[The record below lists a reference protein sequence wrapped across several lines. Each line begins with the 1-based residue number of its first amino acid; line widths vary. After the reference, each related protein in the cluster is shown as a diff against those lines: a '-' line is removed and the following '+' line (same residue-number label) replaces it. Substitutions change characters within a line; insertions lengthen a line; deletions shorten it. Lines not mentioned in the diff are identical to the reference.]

1 VQQVVGM
8 TGTAR
13 ILIAEDHRDSRDALR
28 ELLEAFGYEVKVAEN
43 GRVAVD
49 MAAAWPPD
57 LILMDIMMP
66 ILDGLGAT
74 EIIRAKE
81 RTHSTP
87 IIAVTA
93 MEGGQE
99 RALAA
104 GCTDY
109 VRKPIDMRML
119 LGKVTSLLGKAV
131 N

>member
-1 VQQVVGM
+1 MAGS
-8 TGTAR
+8 AR

-28 ELLEAFGYEVKVAEN
+28 ELLEAFGYEVQVAEN

-49 MAAAWPPD
+49 LAAAWPPD

-74 EIIRAKE
+74 EMIRAEE
-81 RTHSTP
+81 RTQDTP

-99 RALAA
+99 RAFAA

-119 LGKVTSLLGKAV
+119 LGKVNHLLEKSAS
-131 N
+131 